1 MLIDTRHF
9 GQIEI
14 DEKGIIDFPE
24 GLPGFE
30 YVKKFVLLS
39 NSDEDNVFWW
49 LQSVDKPDL
58 AFVVIDPKYIKEDYE
73 VDVPDEEVEVLNIDE
88 KCDITVL
95 SIVVVPEDITQMT
108 ANLKAPIIINN
119 TNKKGKQVV
128 LECKDYSIKHYIM
141 QEHKQRGG

>member
-58 AFVVIDPKYIKEDYE
+58 AFVVIEPKYIKEDYE

>member
-73 VDVPDEEVEVLNIDE
+73 VDVPDGEVEVLNIDE

>member
-73 VDVPDEEVEVLNIDE
+73 VDVPDGEVEVLNIDG

-128 LECKDYSIKHYIM
+128 LDCKNYSIKHYIM
-141 QEHKQRGG
+141 QELKQRGG

>member
-1 MLIDTRHF
+1 MLLNTKHF

-30 YVKKFVLLS
+30 DVKKFVLLS
-39 NSDEDNVFWW
+39 NTGDNYMFQW

-58 AFVVIDPKYIKEDYE
+58 TFVVIDPKYIKEDYE
-73 VDVPDEEVEVLNIDE
+73 VEVPDEEIEELELDE
-88 KCDITVL
+88 KSDTTIL
-95 SIVVVPEDITQMT
+95 SIVVVPEDIAQMT

-119 TNKKGKQVV
+119 INKKGKQIV
-128 LECKDYSIKHYIM
+128 LDCKDYNIKHYIM
-141 QEHKQRGG
+141 QELNQRGG

>member
-14 DEKGIIDFPE
+14 NEEGIIDFPE

-73 VDVPDEEVEVLNIDE
+73 VDVPDGEVEVLNIDE

>member
-1 MLIDTRHF
+1 MLLNTKHF

-30 YVKKFVLLS
+30 DVKKFVLLS
-39 NSDEDNVFWW
+39 NTGDNYMFQW

-58 AFVVIDPKYIKEDYE
+58 AFVVIDPKYIREDYE
-73 VDVPDEEVEVLNIDE
+73 VEVPDEEVEELKLDE
-88 KCDITVL
+88 DSDTTIL
-95 SIVVVPEDITQMT
+95 SIVVVPEDISQMT

-128 LECKDYSIKHYIM
+128 LDCKDYNIKHYIM
-141 QEHKQRGG
+141 QELNQRGG